1 MVLGAAEL
9 LCNGMTTTCEQY
21 RHPAPVIEAVIDS
34 GIRCRVHAGDLRR
47 ARGGTEEHVG
57 GLLDEACRL
66 FDAMDGREG
75 RLHLGFG
82 PHAAYTV
89 PPEGLRTI
97 AAEAQRRDALLQI
110 HLSET
115 VAECARCSSATA

>member
-1 MVLGAAEL
+1 MPPSCSATAI
-9 LCNGMTTTCEQY
+9 TTTCEQY
-21 RHPAPVIEAVIDS
+21 RHPAPVVEALLDA
-34 GIRCRVHAGDLRR
+34 GIRAMYTPGIFDVPGAGPPDTWE
-47 ARGGTEEHVG
+47 A
-57 GLLDEACRL
+57 LLDEALPSCSTR
-66 FDAMDGREG
+66 MDGREG

-89 PPEGLRTI
+89 PPEGLRAI

-115 VAECARCSSATA
+115 AAECDDGARSATG